1 MNAIKRREKKYLLN
15 KEQYQSLINEISNKI
30 VEDKYGLQTIRNIYF
45 DNDYYQVIR
54 TSLEKPKFKEKLRL
68 RCYGLPDDQSDV
80 FLEIKKKYKKV
91 VYKRRLNL
99 KLIDFEHLM
108 TNLQK
113 NDFVFNANTPCV
125 GELTKSQL
133 RILDEVVYK
142 IKKYRLYPKIFIA
155 YDRIAYNVP
164 SWNNFRITF
173 DNNIRSK
180 RDNLSLRIDSDCKFL
195 IGSDNYIM
203 EAKVMNSFP
212 LWFVKALSKLKIYP
226 ISFSK
231 YGKIFQN
238 EFNNIY

>member
-99 KLIDFEHLM
+99 K
-108 TNLQK
+108 
-113 NDFVFNANTPCV
+113 
-125 GELTKSQL
+125 
-133 RILDEVVYK
+133 
-142 IKKYRLYPKIFIA
+142 
-155 YDRIAYNVP
+155 
-164 SWNNFRITF
+164 
-173 DNNIRSK
+173 
-180 RDNLSLRIDSDCKFL
+180 
-195 IGSDNYIM
+195 
-203 EAKVMNSFP
+203 
-212 LWFVKALSKLKIYP
+212 
-226 ISFSK
+226 
-231 YGKIFQN
+231 
-238 EFNNIY
+238 